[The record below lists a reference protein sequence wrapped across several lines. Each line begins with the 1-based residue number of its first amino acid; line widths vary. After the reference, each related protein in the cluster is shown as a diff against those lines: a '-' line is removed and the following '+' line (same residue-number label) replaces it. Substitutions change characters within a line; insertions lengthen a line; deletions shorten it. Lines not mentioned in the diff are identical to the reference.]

1 MVGPPPRNSTL
12 LTDFRATC
20 IQCVASNGAAT
31 ISVETELVLEN
42 TAPRPPFNL
51 RAVSSTTSVTLT
63 WLPGLERPETQHS
76 VW

>member
-1 MVGPPPRNSTL
+1 M
-12 LTDFRATC
+12 
-20 IQCVASNGAAT
+20 ASNGAAT